1 METERRN
8 IQAGYNL
15 DGLCYSDGHLYTVER
30 RKVESGRISYSLAVY
45 QIESDSENITLMD
58 RLELADVGSA
68 MGYHVCPRV
77 ERHSQWVFV
86 PCSVRLAGYT
96 GVTVAHLDHD
106 RLVRERTLTCVR
118 DAVSVDVMSPDTV
131 YVCVTY
137 NVHVVD
143 VRQDKITSTLDPV
156 DIMMFKRPNSVAVL
170 GNSVIVGYI
179 DQGPLVVYRHGNP
192 APFRV
197 IQPPDGMRGLL
208 PTISTDCERHYILI
222 YMLTKFFF
230 VMDIDGN
237 LRHTAIIDTQTW
249 TRDCTV
255 VNRQLWVGC
264 HNGEI
269 VIMSSQ

>member
-1 METERRN
+1 METERRK

-15 DGLCYSDGHLYTVER
+15 DGLCYSDGRLYTVEH

-45 QIESDSENITLMD
+45 QIESDSENITLID

-68 MGYHVCPRV
+68 MGYNASPRV

-86 PCSVRLAGYT
+86 PCSASVSGYT
-96 GVTVAHLDHD
+96 GVTVAYLDHD

-118 DAVSVDVMSPDTV
+118 DAVSVDAMSPDTV

-137 NVHVVD
+137 SVHVVN
-143 VRQDKITSTLDPV
+143 VRQDKITLTMEPPDTV
-156 DIMMFKRPNSVAVL
+156 MNKRPHSVAVL
-170 GNSVIVGYI
+170 DNSVMVGYI
-179 DQGPLVVYRHGNP
+179 DQGPLVIYRHGNK
-192 APFRV
+192 APLRV
-197 IQPPDGMRGLL
+197 IRHPDGMQGLL

-222 YMLTKFFF
+222 YMLSKFLF
-230 VMDIDGN
+230 VMDVNGQV
-237 LRHTAIIDTQTW
+237 RHTAAIDTRTW
-249 TRDCTV
+249 TRDCAV